1 MSIKD
6 THSKPQG
13 ADQAAFDAFHDTTR
27 DGNVVGVGNLRVLLR
42 NADGYWFAQGL
53 EIDYAAQGETIEDVQ
68 QRFEHGLECTIREH
82 LKVFG
87 TIERLLVPA
96 PGEVWREL
104 VDGKPK
110 CVAKRHSQLSIHPF
124 FEAFAYYSDAIAA

>member
-1 MSIKD
+1 MSTKD
-6 THSKPQG
+6 TRSKPK
-13 ADQAAFDAFHDTTR
+13 APDKAAFDSFHGTTP

-53 EIDYAAQGETIEDVQ
+53 EIDYAAQGDSIADVQ
-68 QRFEHGLECTIREH
+68 QRFENGLECTIREQ

-87 TIERLLVPA
+87 TIDKLLVQA

-104 VDGKPK
+104 WDGKPK
-110 CVAKRHSQLSIHPF
+110 CVAMRHSQLSTHPF
-124 FEAFAYYSDAIAA
+124 FDAFAYYSDAIAA